1 MAKFVARRRAVAD
14 NLCAMTIRFRWLPV
28 LLALLAH
35 PLPSTRAAEAP
46 PFGEVFELVRTNL
59 TSLDAAKLNELAVE
73 GLVQQLGGRAQ
84 FADQPVTN
92 TAPAD
97 LLPVAT
103 AYEGGFGYV
112 RLGEVSGGVAA
123 RLASALAKA
132 AATNRLKG
140 LVLDLR
146 FAGGRNFATAAQV
159 ADLFLPGGQKV
170 LDWGEGPFVSTAKTN
185 AFSQPLAVLVN
196 RETRGAAEAVA
207 AGLRH
212 AGIALVLG
220 GTTAGEASL
229 YREFTLSN
237 GRRLRLAVTPV
248 LTGDGVPLAAG
259 GVIPDIP
266 VAVRIESER
275 SYLADPFALAVGSA
289 STSTNR
295 VATAP
300 KARKKLTEADL
311 VRARQEGKSV
321 ETVTNT
327 SGAPVELPRVI
338 RDPVLARAVDLLKGL
353 SVVRAP

>member
-1 MAKFVARRRAVAD
+1 
-14 NLCAMTIRFRWLPV
+14 MTIRFRWLPV

-46 PFGEVFELVRTNL
+46 PFSEVFELIRTNL
-59 TSLDAAKLNELAVE
+59 TLDAAKLNEMAIE

-84 FADQPVTN
+84 FTDQPVTN
-92 TAPAD
+92 EAPTD

-103 AYEGGFGYV
+103 TFEGGYGYV
-112 RLGEVSGGVAA
+112 RLGEVSGDVAT

-132 AATNRLKG
+132 AATNQLKG
-140 LVLDLR
+140 LVIDLR
-146 FAGGRNFATAAQV
+146 FAGGRDFATAAQV
-159 ADLFLPGGQKV
+159 MDQFLPGGQKV

-212 AGIALVLG
+212 AGVALVLG

-229 YREFTLSN
+229 YREFALSN

-248 LTGDGVPLAAG
+248 LSGDGVPLPAG
-259 GVIPDIP
+259 GVVPDIP
-266 VAVRIESER
+266 VTVRTETER
-275 SYLADPFALAVGSA
+275 SYLADPFALALGSA
-289 STSTNR
+289 NLGTNR
-295 VATAP
+295 VAAAP
-300 KARKKLTEADL
+300 KVRKKLTEADL

-321 ETVTNT
+321 EAVTNA